1 LTVRLMSLVY
11 KKAAVWLGGL
21 LMGFGL
27 QAQTGLVAL
36 TPFSSATTER
46 VPAAWRSVGVPGGK
60 IPLTAFGIV
69 DLEGRRVLRI
79 ETAKSYG
86 NLVHALPRTGAGA
99 GATGVL
105 SWRWRL
111 DQPLAGADLRRRDG
125 DDSPLKVCALFDMPL
140 DKLGLLERNLLRL
153 ARAASAE
160 DLPSATLCYVWDGN
174 LAPGTVLRNA
184 YTSRVRFLVLDSGQ
198 QRLGQWVAHSRDLA
212 ADFRLAF
219 GEESDTVPPLQAL
232 LVGGDAD
239 STGGSS
245 LAYVGDITL
254 SR

>member
-1 LTVRLMSLVY
+1 MTVRPMCLVY
-11 KKAAVWLGGL
+11 KKAAVWIGGL

-36 TPFSSATTER
+36 TPFSSAITER
-46 VPAAWRSVGVPGGK
+46 VPAPWRSVGVPGGK
-60 IPLTAFGIV
+60 IPLTAFAIV
-69 DLEGRRVLRI
+69 DLEGRKVLRI

-86 NLVHALPRTGAGA
+86 NLVHALPRTGVGA
-99 GATGVL
+99 AGVL
-105 SWRWRL
+105 RWRWRL
-111 DQPLAGADLRRRDG
+111 EQPLAGADLRRRDG

-160 DLPSATLCYVWDGN
+160 DLPSATLCYVWDEN

-232 LVGGDAD
+232 LVGADAD